1 VTRDTWNRA
10 TKGIVIV
17 STIVAALAEL
27 AMAARLWG
35 ALLPMTIAATIAAG
49 FAVRRARGWALKIL
63 LGLIY
68 LAPAC
73 FVVLSGNDH
82 FSYEIVWIAPL
93 LCLLVV
99 EPEAR
104 DWSIPSPWQLPLIT
118 WALVVSVSWPIIALR
133 EFDFSPW
140 LMSVVNVPNT
150 SIGVSPEEVL
160 LWTAYIVLG
169 HNVGLLWIDALFRWY
184 GKLPVA
190 RFRIDIVAPLMAGV
204 AVACLVGIY
213 QGFVD
218 LDFLSGHLWPY
229 MRRAAGTLMDAN
241 SFGTIAALMGP
252 AAVVLAIGRGGPWS
266 AVRAGA
272 AMALTFMGVWTSG
285 SRTALAAILV
295 GFAVIIYEG
304 WHHGRTTARSGH
316 SAGRLAPIA
325 IGVAV
330 IAALVAFAGSSTMTV
345 FTRLHSLV
353 PGLEENTTFASA
365 AWALWQRNGY
375 GSAAMRMIAEHP
387 LQGVGAGIFH
397 TLVLDYRWLVTNVPI
412 PPDNAQNWYRH
423 MVTEFGLLGS
433 LPMFVWVVLF
443 AKALISKPA
452 AETDRFTVHVLR
464 STLLAIGLISL
475 LSMSGQSMTIV
486 LTFWTLV
493 FWFLMASQPATV
505 PPRSGQAG
513 DPSTALRADWW
524 WVAATI
530 VVVLHAA
537 LTIAASRG
545 DLLPRHR
552 AARFG
557 WDYSGGI
564 SDLESNRDGTPG
576 RRWTSLKSM
585 STIPVRGKVLKF
597 VGWID
602 HPDADAKPVHVE
614 VWANGKSVFDGDL
627 KRTDVIRVE
636 IPARP
641 GQTQMVL
648 HTEIS
653 RTFRPSEFGGRDRRD
668 LGLAVQDWQW
678 Q

>member
-10 TKGIVIV
+10 TKTIVIA
-17 STIVAALAEL
+17 STMAAALAEWV
-27 AMAARLWG
+27 MAARLWD
-35 ALLPMTIAATIAAG
+35 ALWPATLVATIAAV
-49 FAVRRARGWALKIL
+49 AAARWARGTALRVVL
-63 LGLIY
+63 VLIY

-73 FVVLSGNDH
+73 FLLLSGNDH

-93 LCLLVV
+93 LTILVV
-99 EPEAR
+99 DPEAR
-104 DWSIPSPWQLPLIT
+104 DWSLPDPWQLPLVT
-118 WALVVSVSWPIIALR
+118 WALVVSVSWPLVALR

-140 LMSVVNVPNT
+140 LMTVVNVPNT
-150 SIGVSPEEVL
+150 GFGVSPEEVL
-160 LWTAYIVLG
+160 MWTAYIVLG

-184 GKLPVA
+184 GRVPIA
-190 RFRIDIVAPLMAGV
+190 RFRIEIMAPLVAGV
-204 AVACLVGIY
+204 GVACAVGIY

-218 LDFLSGHLWPY
+218 LDFLSGHLWPH

-266 AVRAGA
+266 IVRAGF

-295 GFAVIIYEG
+295 GFAVIVYEG
-304 WHHGRTTARSGH
+304 WHQGRSNRNV
-316 SAGRLAPIA
+316 APIA
-325 IGVAV
+325 IGVAI
-330 IAALVAFAGSSTMTV
+330 IAGIVGLAGSSTMTV
-345 FTRLHSLV
+345 FTRLHSFV
-353 PGLEENTTFASA
+353 PGLEENTTFGSA

-375 GSAAMRMIAEHP
+375 GSAAMRMVAEHP

-397 TLVLDYRWLVTNVPI
+397 TLVLDYRVLVTNVPI

-423 MVTEFGLLGS
+423 MLTEFGILGS
-433 LPMFVWVVLF
+433 LPMFMWVALF
-443 AKALISKPA
+443 AKALVSKPA
-452 AETDRFTVHVLR
+452 SGADRFTVHVLR

-493 FWFLMASQPATV
+493 FWFLITREPGTLRL
-505 PPRSGQAG
+505 RSGQAG
-513 DPSTALRADWW
+513 SREPGDRRSEQSQNLWRAG
-524 WVAATI
+524 AI
-530 VVVLHAA
+530 GLVVVHGA
-537 LTIAASRG
+537 LTFAAARG

-564 SDLESNRDGTPG
+564 SDLEPNADGTPG
-576 RRWTSLKSM
+576 RRWTGLKAM

-614 VWANGKSVFDGDL
+614 VWADGKSVFDGDL
-627 KRTDVIRVE
+627 KRTDAIRVD
-636 IPARP
+636 IPARE
-641 GQTQMVL
+641 GHAQMVL
-648 HTEIS
+648 HMEIS
-653 RTFRPSEFGGRDRRD
+653 RTFRPSEFGRRDRRD

>member
-1 VTRDTWNRA
+1 MTRDTWNRA
-10 TKGIVIV
+10 TKAIVIV
-17 STIVAALAEL
+17 STIAAALAEL
-27 AMAARLWG
+27 VMAARLWD
-35 ALLPMTIAATIAAG
+35 ALLPVTIATTIAAG
-49 FAVRRARGWALKIL
+49 VAARRARGWALKVL

-73 FVVLSGNDH
+73 FVLLSGNDH

-93 LCLLVV
+93 LCLLVID
-99 EPEAR
+99 PDAR

-140 LMSVVNVPNT
+140 LINVVNLSNT
-150 SIGVSPEEVL
+150 SIGVSPEEVV

-184 GKLPVA
+184 GQLPIA
-190 RFRIDIVAPLMAGV
+190 RFRIDVVAPLVAGV

-218 LDFLSGHLWPY
+218 LNFMSGHLWPY

-266 AVRAGA
+266 VVRAAA
-272 AMALTFMGVWTSG
+272 AMALTFLGVWTSG

-295 GFAVIIYEG
+295 GFAAIIYEG
-304 WHHGRTTARSGH
+304 WQHGRTTVRGGH
-316 SAGRLAPIA
+316 SARRLAPIA

-375 GSAAMRMIAEHP
+375 GSAAMRMIAEDP
-387 LQGVGAGIFH
+387 LQGVGAGMFH
-397 TLVLDYRWLVTNVPI
+397 ALVLDYRWLVTNVPI

-423 MVTEFGLLGS
+423 MLTEFGLLGS

-443 AKALISKPA
+443 AKTLVSKPA
-452 AETDRFTVHVLR
+452 AGTDRFTTHVLR

-493 FWFLMASQPATV
+493 FWFLMA
-505 PPRSGQAG
+505 R
-513 DPSTALRADWW
+513 DPGALRVRSAPPGDWW
-524 WVAATI
+524 WVVATVL
-530 VVVLHAA
+530 VVVHAA
-537 LTIAASRG
+537 LTIAAGRG

-564 SDLESNRDGTPG
+564 SDLESNPDGSPG
-576 RRWTSLKSM
+576 RRWTGLKSM

-636 IPARP
+636 IPARS
-641 GQTQMVL
+641 GETQMVV

-653 RTFRPSEFGGRDRRD
+653 RTFRPSEFGRRDRRD